1 MNKVNS
7 GISQF
12 LDKEGRIM
20 RLPAKKSV
28 RIAVLFYL
36 AQKFELDKK
45 YTEKEVNEIC
55 DHWHIF
61 QDYFIL
67 RRSLVDEGLLFRKND
82 GSCYWRNEEFGFQN
96 VGDEVKEYE

>member
-1 MNKVNS
+1 MNKANS

-36 AQKFELDKK
+36 
-45 YTEKEVNEIC
+45 
-55 DHWHIF
+55 

-96 VGDEVKEYE
+96 VGEEVKEHE